1 MANINESMAELMAV
15 DGAVGCALVDYNS
28 GMILGKA
35 GGGTMNLD
43 LAAAGNAEVVKAKM
57 RIMKGLG
64 ITGGIEDFLITLATQ
79 YHIIRPLESKPGLFI
94 YFVLDKSKANLGM
107 ARFKTSDVEKSL
119 VV

>member
-1 MANINESMAELMAV
+1 MANINESLAELMSV
-15 DGAVGCALVDYNS
+15 DGAIGCALVDYNS
-28 GMILGKA
+28 GMILGKS

-64 ITGGIEDFLITLATQ
+64 ITGGIEDFLITLEAQ
-79 YHIIRPLESKPGLFI
+79 YHIIRPMESKPGLFI
-94 YFVLDKSKANLGM
+94 YYVLDKSKANLGM
-107 ARFKTSDVEKSL
+107 ARFKASDVEKAL